1 MNFKIDENLP
11 VELVSTLYEAGYNA
25 ETVYQEQLA
34 GCSDMALLDNCL
46 REERILV
53 TLDLDFSDIKSYPP
67 EKYKGIIVLRLID
80 QSRQTVVRTFK
91 RALPFMEYEP
101 LSGRLWIVDEKKI
114 RIRGGEKDM

>member
-1 MNFKIDENLP
+1 MKFKIDENLP

-25 ETVYQEQLA
+25 ETVYQEQLK
-34 GCSDMALLDNCL
+34 GCSDKALLDNCL

-91 RALPFMEYEP
+91 RALQFMEYEP
-101 LSGRLWIVDEKKI
+101 LSGCLWIVDEKKI
-114 RIRGGEKDM
+114 RVRGGEKDV